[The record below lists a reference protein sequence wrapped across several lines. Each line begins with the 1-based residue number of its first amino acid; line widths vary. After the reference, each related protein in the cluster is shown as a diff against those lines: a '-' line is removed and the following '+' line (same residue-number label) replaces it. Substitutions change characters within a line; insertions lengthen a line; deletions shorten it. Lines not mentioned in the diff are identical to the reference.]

1 MNKLIR
7 TDDHIGFHL
16 CAEPDAVRVDMLVV
30 ELDGETINLHTDTD
44 DNLDASIA
52 RAVWAL
58 KLMRNQWIKRKY
70 PRPQLSVKPLDP
82 PPFGTITI
90 VDTQARAERQRV
102 TDELWRVVNPAQ
114 PWEGCSEAEAMRRM
128 EALCK
133 LADIH
138 FPEQAHQTA
147 PDGALH

>member
-1 MNKLIR
+1 MNKIIR
-7 TDDHIGFHL
+7 TDDHTRFHL
-16 CAEPDAVRVDMLVV
+16 CSEPDAVRVDMLVV
-30 ELDGETINLHTDTD
+30 ELDGEQMSIYADTD
-44 DNLDASIA
+44 NRIDDSIA

-58 KLMRNQWIKRKY
+58 KLMQLQWIKRKY
-70 PRPQLSVKPLDP
+70 PRPQLSVTPLDP

-90 VDTQARAERQRV
+90 VDTAARAERQRV

-114 PWEGCSEAEAMRRM
+114 PWEGCNEGEAMRRM

-138 FPEQAHQTA
+138 FPEQAQQTTT
-147 PDGALH
+147 DGALH